1 LVMSKGK
8 YEPRS
13 SLHGSILAW
22 WICVSC
28 VSDKHEVIPWVP
40 DPYNDSSKQGHF
52 ELELKFFTFRSLDQW
67 CPGDAFGCVGQGS
80 RIQKNQTG
88 RRVVAPSSR
97 MDWCPE
103 GLFLDIY
110 V

>member
-40 DPYNDSSKQGHF
+40 DPYNDSSK
-52 ELELKFFTFRSLDQW
+52 
-67 CPGDAFGCVGQGS
+67 
-80 RIQKNQTG
+80 
-88 RRVVAPSSR
+88 
-97 MDWCPE
+97 
-103 GLFLDIY
+103 
-110 V
+110 